1 MRIGL
6 SYTEALDIPIGELRD
21 YIAIE
26 QIKCEDMEWAH
37 ALTDEDTIPPHLS
50 GDNGN

>member
-26 QIKCEDMEWAH
+26 QIKCEGMEGAH
-37 ALTDEDTIPPHLS
+37 ALTDDDIIPRNLR
-50 GDNGN
+50 